1 MNRLIICVILLW
13 LASVNVLAN
22 NVRVNGELVRA
33 RHESGKIQLNF
44 SISWNNGWN
53 DPYNWD
59 AVWVFVKY
67 RLKTDVGAWKHA
79 NIELTGSNATGLNLC
94 VGENGVGAFLFP
106 QMNGAA
112 DVTDKGVALVLSDMT
127 GIPVADALSVDKVEF
142 SIHLI
147 EMVLVPEGAFYAG
160 DGNAKNTIWSVEN
173 DKKGQAALIDKAG
186 SLAIN
191 AGDDYL
197 TLGETYPKGYS
208 GFYAMKYELSQAQYV
223 DFLNK
228 LSRTQQEQ
236 RIVGL
241 AAMKPG
247 EYIFGSRNK
256 PSARN
261 GIVLFV
267 NEPDRP
273 AIFAHNLTQDTRY
286 NAEDD
291 GQNLACNYLSPYEM
305 LCYCDWAG
313 LRPMTELEFEKSCRR
328 PYPETALVGGYAWNT
343 TDYHA
348 VAGEGDMVNAYQGT
362 EYVQE
367 AIKNVNVGNSMGPLR
382 CGVFASHPDG
392 VTQESSG
399 ASCNGLMEMSGN
411 LREICYAAEAKVGR
425 RNIADYLGDGELNA
439 TGFVTINE
447 VFWPQNRTD
456 FIPRGGGF
464 TSGNTELQVSDRSLV
479 GYIVDK
485 NMQDSTL
492 GFRAVRD
499 VPDAKTYADAG
510 RIVGEN
516 GRMVDTVVGSS
527 NVVSYQVS
535 NYTLP
540 SFFGQENGMNF
551 RYEWYLKKGDEPM
564 ELLTGETGESL
575 NYQDVFENTTDKALA
590 YRFRRDARCPGGVVS
605 TEEVVVWVLNLE
617 PNFSTLADVVDE
629 CDVAQGI
636 TVTLGVDALFS
647 WEVNG
652 VQKFSESGKSST
664 YKAKRSHFNN
674 ATGNKEVICR
684 MEVGKHTQ
692 EQAVQIT
699 IEPKT
704 ANPADCPCGTT
715 IEYDG
720 EEYPTVQIGT
730 QCWMAKN
737 LNVGDRM
744 AQNVGSLM
752 HKEDGIQKI
761 CWDNSTQNCKVY
773 GGMYTWWEVLC
784 GGKCNDNFADDGGGL
799 MQTEAKL
806 TPENLKSYGVKYSA
820 DGKHIQGICP
830 DGWHIPSDAEWI
842 VLEKFIGMT
851 DAGTTNE
858 KSWGRKMNTGKSVK
872 VLMREYGYGDNTWC
886 TGDCNSTGF
895 SAYIGGYIENDDNG
909 TAKSLINH
917 QLSVRWWVGL
927 STTAGQTGNTREA
940 LVRGITMNLIDVSN
954 QKNALPGMG
963 KHRVSRRSYMYVRCL
978 RNN

>member
-1 MNRLIICVILLW
+1 MNRLIICLLLFW
-13 LASVNVLAN
+13 LTSLNGLAN

-33 RHESGKIQLNF
+33 RHQSGKIQLNF
-44 SISWNNGWN
+44 SVSWNNGWN

-79 NIELTGSNATGLNLC
+79 NIESTGSAATGLNLC

-112 DVTDKGVALVLSDMT
+112 DVTDKGVALVLSELT
-127 GIPVADALSVDKVEF
+127 GISMDDALSADKVEF

-147 EMVLVPEGAFYAG
+147 EMVLMPEGAFYAG
-160 DGNAKNTIWSVEN
+160 DGKAKNTIWSVEN

-228 LSRTQQEQ
+228 LSRTQQAS
-236 RIVGL
+236 RITGL
-241 AAMKPG
+241 ATMKPG
-247 EYIFGSRNK
+247 EYIFGDRSK

-261 GIVLFV
+261 GIVLYV

-328 PYPETALVGGYAWNT
+328 PFPETALAGGYAWNT
-343 TDYHA
+343 TTYRA
-348 VAGEGDMVNAYQGT
+348 IAGEGDMVNAYQGT

-367 AIKNVNVGNSMGPLR
+367 AAKNVNAGNHMGPVR
-382 CGVFASHPDG
+382 CGAFAAHPDG
-392 VTQESSG
+392 VSQEESG

-411 LREICYAAEAKVGR
+411 LREICYTALANVGYR
-425 RNIADYLGDGELNA
+425 PNRTEYLGDGELNG
-439 TGFVTINE
+439 TGFVNINND
-447 VFWPQNRTD
+447 FWPQNKAD
-456 FIPRGGGF
+456 FIPKGGGF
-464 TSGNTELQVSDRSLV
+464 SSGDTELQVSDRSLIN
-479 GYIVDK
+479 YIVDIK
-485 NMQDSTL
+485 MQDSTL

-499 VPDAKTYADAG
+499 VPDITTYADGG

-516 GRMVDTVVGSS
+516 GRMADTVVGSS
-527 NVVSYQVS
+527 NVVSYQVA

-540 SFFGQENGMNF
+540 SFFGEASGVGF
-551 RYEWYLKKGDEPM
+551 HYEWYLKKGDQPM
-564 ELLTGETGESL
+564 ELLTGETGEAL
-575 NYQDVFENTTDKALA
+575 NYQGVFENTTDHAVA
-590 YRFRRDARCPGGVVS
+590 YRFRRDARCPSGVIS
-605 TEEVVVWVLNLE
+605 TEELVVWVLNLE
-617 PNFSTLADVVDE
+617 PNFSTLADVVDG

-636 TVTLGVDALFS
+636 TVTLGVEAFFS
-647 WEVNG
+647 WEFDGNQVFG
-652 VQKFSESGKSST
+652 ESGKSST
-664 YKAKRSHFNN
+664 YKARRSHFDNQE
-674 ATGNKEVICR
+674 GNHEVICQIK
-684 MEVGKHTQ
+684 VGKHTQ
-692 EQAVQIT
+692 TQAVQIT
-699 IEPKT
+699 VKPKT
-704 ANPADCPCGTT
+704 TDPADCPCGTT
-715 IEYDG
+715 VEYAG
-720 EEYPTVQIGT
+720 GEYPTVEIGT

-744 AQNVGSLM
+744 AQDVGSLM
-752 HKEDGIQKI
+752 HKEGGIQKI
-761 CWDNSTQNCKVY
+761 CWDDRISNCSLY

-784 GGKCNDNFADDGGGL
+784 GGKCSANFADDGGGL
-799 MQTEAKL
+799 MQTEENLKPA
-806 TPENLKSYGVKYSA
+806 NLKSYGVKYSA
-820 DGKHIQGICP
+820 DGKYIQGICP
-830 DGWHIPSDAEWI
+830 DGWHIPSDAEWK
-842 VLEKFIGMT
+842 VLEGFIGM
-851 DAGTTNE
+851 ASSAIGTE
-858 KSWGRKMNTGKSVK
+858 SWGRKMNTDKSVK
-872 VLMREYGYGDNTWC
+872 VLMQEYGYGDNTWC
-886 TGDCNSTGF
+886 SGDCNSTGF

-927 STTAGQTGNTREA
+927 SETAGVSGSRRDA
-940 LVRGITMNLIDVSN
+940 LVRGITMNLTDVKN
-954 QKNALPGMG
+954 QKSALPGMG
-963 KHRVSRRSYMYVRCL
+963 RHRVSRRSYMYVRCL